1 MINKPAADEFNSY
14 FAKYVDI
21 VPEGD
26 IIQLL
31 QQQNNETIDLLKNY
45 SETQGLFKYTPNKW
59 SIKEVIGHLSDTERI
74 LSFTLLCIARGED
87 MSLHRYDKDA
97 YIKNADFNRQS
108 IKKLLEDFSVVRQS
122 TLQFIKTLT
131 SEDLQRKGTAL
142 GSEVTAKALVFILA
156 GHELHHL
163 KIIKEA
169 YLGAEDFPN

>member
-21 VPEGD
+21 VPKGD

-74 LSFTLLCIARGED
+74 LSFTLLCIARGRHV
-87 MSLHRYDKDA
+87 S
-97 YIKNADFNRQS
+97 S
-108 IKKLLEDFSVVRQS
+108 
-122 TLQFIKTLT
+122 
-131 SEDLQRKGTAL
+131 
-142 GSEVTAKALVFILA
+142 
-156 GHELHHL
+156 
-163 KIIKEA
+163 
-169 YLGAEDFPN
+169 